1 MWADFVLVVGAYL
14 FGSVPHLR
22 YLARLRGIPLDG
34 DYHQELWYR
43 AGRATGVA
51 GVIGEFVKGAAPV
64 LIGKALG
71 MDDAAV
77 AAAGVAAVCG
87 QMWPLFARFDGEKGN
102 SIAVAMSA
110 ALAPLALLCSL
121 GFVIVALVVRMAPR
135 VRARSSGRRIIGG
148 EYSRSLPVGMFV
160 CFFSLPFFAWAFG
173 EPPAYVWGLAAL
185 FVLMLIVRRLTAG
198 LRLDL
203 RESPDRHRDI
213 VLRRLFYDR
222 AAVSWRQE
230 AG

>member
-1 MWADFVLVVGAYL
+1 MWAAVLLVVGAYL
-14 FGSVPHLR
+14 LGSVPHLR
-22 YLARLRGIPLDG
+22 FLSRLRGIRLDG

-43 AGRATGVA
+43 AGRLTGVL
-51 GVIGEFVKGAAPV
+51 GVLGEFIKGATPV
-64 LIGKALG
+64 LVGKAL
-71 MDDAAV
+71 DFAPPAV

-102 SIAVAMSA
+102 SIAVAMGA

-135 VRARSSGRRIIGG
+135 ILARSSGRRIIGG
-148 EYSRSLPVGMFV
+148 EYSRSLPLGMFA
-160 CFFSLPFFAWAFG
+160 CFLALPFFAWAFG

-185 FVLMLIVRRLTAG
+185 FVLMIIVRRLTAG

-203 RESPDRHRDI
+203 RESPNRRRDI

-230 AG
+230 T